1 MSKSVSKAS
10 FGFKLAKMG
19 NLIEYTAV
27 LLILIMTFYF
37 QLVLNE
43 LPCPLCLLQRLG
55 MMGIIFGFL
64 LNFRFGYYPS
74 HYAIVLL
81 SSLFTAFVAM
91 RQIALHVI
99 PGTGAYGSAF
109 FGLHLYTWSFIAAML
124 ILISTIILMAID
136 KQYVKDVKE
145 SRFSSRWVNALFILA
160 LFIITLNIIS
170 VTLECGFSACPDNPV
185 TYELLQKI

>member
-1 MSKSVSKAS
+1 MSKPTIKIP
-10 FGFKLAKMG
+10 FGFKLAKLG
-19 NLIEYTAV
+19 NLVEYMAV
-27 LLILIMTFYF
+27 LLILCMTFYF
-37 QLVLNE
+37 QLVLHE
-43 LPCPLCLLQRLG
+43 LPCPLCLLQRVG

-64 LNFRFGYYPS
+64 LNFRFGYHPS

-81 SSLFTAFVAM
+81 SSVFTAFVAM

-109 FGLHLYTWSFIAAML
+109 LGLHLYTWSFIAA
-124 ILISTIILMAID
+124 ILIALSTIVLMGID
-136 KQYVKDVKE
+136 KQYLKEVKATV
-145 SRFSSRWVNALFILA
+145 FSKRWLNTLFALA